1 MRARRDDMA
10 EPAEVAA
17 LPAPIDMLLAAAVA
31 RRFYLE
37 HRSKVEI
44 AKEFGI
50 SRFKVARLL
59 GAAVA
64 HDIVRIDITV
74 PAEIDVPLG
83 RALSERFGLRHG
95 IVVNLGRGEGGTA
108 APADQRRSGRW
119 LGTAAARLISEIAEE
134 GDVLGLDGSHAV
146 DALSEAVTRLPLC
159 DVVQLTGVRGR
170 DLARDAAITAVRRTA
185 AAGGGR
191 AFPLHTPF
199 LLPDAVTAAVLRSQP
214 ATAETLN
221 RFGLVTK
228 AVVGIAAWDAPHST
242 VYDALS
248 ERERET
254 LREAGACAEV
264 AGHVLD
270 AEGRMIPTELTART
284 IAVTADE
291 LRGVTELIGVAAGG
305 RGAGAVRAVLNSGLL
320 TGVVTDATTARLL
333 LWHDDPDDP
342 ARTVSAPSSR
352 STGRGQR

>member
-1 MRARRDDMA
+1 MA
-10 EPAEVAA
+10 EPAEVVT
-17 LPAPIDMLLAAAVA
+17 LPAPIDTLLAAAVA

-44 AKEFGI
+44 AKELGI

-59 GAAVA
+59 DAAVA

-83 RALSERFGLRHG
+83 RALTERFGLRHG

-108 APADQRRSGRW
+108 AADQRQSGRW

-159 DVVQLTGVRGR
+159 DVVQLTGVHGR
-170 DLARDAAITAVRRTA
+170 DLAHDAAITAVRRTA

-214 ATAETLN
+214 ATAETLD

-270 AEGRMIPTELTART
+270 AAGRVIPTELNART
-284 IAVTADE
+284 IAVSADE
-291 LRGVTELIGVAAGG
+291 LRGVTELIGVTAGG
-305 RGAGAVRAVLNSGLL
+305 RGTGAARAVLSSGLL
-320 TGVVTDATTARLL
+320 TGVVTDATTARRL

-342 ARTVSAPSSR
+342 ARTAPAPSSR
-352 STGRGQR
+352 STE